1 MKSSHPPYKKFNY
14 IMFSFLGKKSEDA
27 DNVDWVPSK
36 FEFNKKQ
43 AIKQA
48 AKRHLREGR
57 HAMIQAKRDKGKKS
71 DSQEMEAESTAT
83 DTTDEVV
90 HEIQEV
96 TESNSD
102 ELSKVASL
110 EAELLAR
117 NTELHKLR
125 EENAQLRMKN
135 RNFCFSE
142 IKGADDLVRFY
153 TGLPSA
159 SVFIWVTNLVMGK
172 VASCHS
178 SLTSCDHVL
187 IIFMRLRL
195 GLLYKDLG
203 QRFGVP
209 ESTMS
214 KVYRTWLPIISSHL
228 RQLIIWPDRA
238 TLRQNL
244 PQSFRRKFRDCVCI
258 IDCSEIFI
266 ERPTN
271 LTARAQTWS
280 NYKHNNTCKYLI
292 GISPAGAVMFL
303 SEGWGGRVSDKQIT
317 SESGFLDKITH
328 GDCVLADRGFL
339 IQDEL
344 TERGAI
350 LKIPKFTKGKKQL
363 PGRDVDESRQLA
375 HVRIHVERVIG
386 RLKDYR
392 ILQTIVPISQVD
404 LIDDMMTVIC
414 GAINL
419 NKSVVGSS

>member
-1 MKSSHPPYKKFNY
+1 MYHFSS
-14 IMFSFLGKKSEDA
+14 IGKKSEDA
-27 DNVDWVPSK
+27 DNIDWVPSK
-36 FEFNKKQ
+36 FKFNNEQ
-43 AIKQA
+43 AVKQA
-48 AKRHLREGR
+48 ARRHQREGR
-57 HAMIQAKRDKGKKS
+57 YARIQAKRAKRDKS
-71 DSQEMEAESTAT
+71 ERQEMISEPASASL
-83 DTTDEVV
+83 DATDEVLT
-90 HEIQEV
+90 EIQE
-96 TESNSD
+96 EMASNKD
-102 ELSKVASL
+102 ELSKTASL

-125 EENAQLRMKN
+125 EQNAQLQEKN
-135 RNFCFSE
+135 RNFCFNE
-142 IKGADDLVRFY
+142 IKGADNLVRFY

-159 SVFIWVTNLVMGK
+159 GVFIWVTDLVVGK
-172 VASCHS
+172 VPSCHS

-187 IIFMRLRL
+187 VIFMRLRL
-195 GLLYKDLG
+195 GLLYKDLAH
-203 QRFGVP
+203 RFGVP

-214 KVYRTWLPIISSHL
+214 KVYRTWLPVLSSHL

-244 PQSFRRKFRDCVCI
+244 PQSFCRKFRDCVCI

-266 ERPTN
+266 ERPKN

-317 SESGFLDKITH
+317 SESGFLDKITN
-328 GDCVLADRGFL
+328 GDCILADRGFL

-344 TERGAI
+344 TKKGAI

-363 PGRDVDESRQLA
+363 PGKDVDESRQLA

-392 ILQTIVPISQVD
+392 ILQTIIPISQVD
-404 LIDDMMTVIC
+404 LIDDMMTIIC

-419 NKSVVGSS
+419 NKSVVGKGDDKVTCKYL